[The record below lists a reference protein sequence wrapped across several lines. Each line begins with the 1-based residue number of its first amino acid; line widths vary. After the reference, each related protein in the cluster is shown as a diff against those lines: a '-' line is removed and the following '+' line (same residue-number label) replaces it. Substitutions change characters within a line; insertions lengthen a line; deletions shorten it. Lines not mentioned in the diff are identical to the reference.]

1 MARRRKFTQ
10 ADVMELAHDGS
21 IARVWAG
28 TEPLIRNMDT
38 THDNSAKR
46 SGSSIIGQ
54 FSMHRNPRTGQTV
67 YVGENGQYVR
77 FA

>member
-1 MARRRKFTQ
+1 MARRKKFTQ
-10 ADVMELAHDGS
+10 ADVMELAYDGS
-21 IARVWAG
+21 EARIYTG
-28 TEPLIRNMDT
+28 KEPLIRNMDT
-38 THDNSAKR
+38 THDNSARR

-54 FSMHRNPRTGQTV
+54 FSMHRNPKTGQTV